1 MVLIAAAA
9 LFILIR
15 GRLRT
20 PVGRLNWDR
29 RKLTLPILGDLFAK
43 IEVARLARTLGTLL
57 GNGVSLLPAL
67 TIVKDTVDNRALANS
82 LEGVLVRL
90 KAGQGFARPLMETGL
105 YPKLAVHMVAV
116 GEETGKLDSML
127 LKVAEVY
134 DLEVNTTLKRALGLL
149 EPVLILTLA
158 VVVGG
163 IIFALMSALLGL
175 TEFNV

>member
-1 MVLIAAAA
+1 
-9 LFILIR
+9 
-15 GRLRT
+15 
-20 PVGRLNWDR
+20 
-29 RKLTLPILGDLFAK
+29 
-43 IEVARLARTLGTLL
+43 
-57 GNGVSLLPAL
+57 
-67 TIVKDTVDNRALANS
+67 
-82 LEGVLVRL
+82 
-90 KAGQGFARPLMETGL
+90 METGL